1 VHEKHSGECGLVWRT
16 SQMVRFSKIKNNK
29 KKLFEMINYIL
40 LHLPNGNGSLK
51 ISGMNIIQSICPERW
66 VSG

>member
-1 VHEKHSGECGLVWRT
+1 MIIK
-16 SQMVRFSKIKNNK
+16 KII

-51 ISGMNIIQSICPERW
+51 ILGMNIIQSICPERW